1 VVAARPSSRLSA
13 SRTLRV
19 RRRRD
24 ALDWSDVAGLLLA
37 ALLINGVGV
46 YTTSVALAR
55 ALEPKPLPKRE
66 RVVEFDLVPGPKG
79 DRSGELRP
87 APPGTEVDDPA
98 REARPRTATS
108 PSKSKPGPARDKTEV
123 ADGRQDGSERVGEG
137 VGEQPGV
144 GDESLVVADD
154 GELEGTGTVTGGQP
168 DPLGR
173 LGGSTSML
181 DQTFGRSVAS
191 DRMRDV
197 DEDAKSILDS
207 KRHLF
212 GSFFNRLRDRVA
224 ENWQPQKAH
233 SRADPNGTRYGDSQ
247 RMTVLMVRLD
257 ENGEIL
263 KIEVERKSGAP
274 HHDEE
279 AERAMR
285 AAAPFPNLPDG
296 LADEHGHVDFRFGFI
311 LDFNGGSRIF
321 RYQN

>member
-1 VVAARPSSRLSA
+1 MGAARPASRLSA

-19 RRRRD
+19 ARRRGG
-24 ALDWSDVAGLLLA
+24 LDWSDIAGLLLV
-37 ALLINGVGV
+37 ALLINGAGV
-46 YTTSVALAR
+46 YGTSVALAR

-66 RVVEFDLVPGPKG
+66 RVVEFDLVPGPTS
-79 DRSGELRP
+79 DRSGEPRP
-87 APPGTEVDDPA
+87 ARVATEAKEAA
-98 REARPRTATS
+98 REARPRDEVSS
-108 PSKSKPGPARDKTEV
+108 PKTKPGPARDKTEV
-123 ADGRQDGSERVGEG
+123 ADGRRDGSEQVGEG
-137 VGEQPGV
+137 LGEQPGA
-144 GDESLVVADD
+144 GDETLVVADD
-154 GELEGTGTVTGGQP
+154 GELEGTGTVTGGRP
-168 DPLGR
+168 DPLAL
-173 LGGSTSML
+173 LGGSPSVL
-181 DQTFGRSVAS
+181 DQTFGRSAVG

-197 DEDAKSILDS
+197 DDDAKSILDS

-224 ENWQPQKAH
+224 ENWQPGKVH

-257 ENGEIL
+257 DRGEIV

-274 HHDEE
+274 HLDEE

>member
-1 VVAARPSSRLSA
+1 M
-13 SRTLRV
+13 
-19 RRRRD
+19 RRRD
-24 ALDWSDVAGLLLA
+24 TLAWSDVAGLLLA
-37 ALLINGVGV
+37 ALLINGLGV

-66 RVVEFDLVPGPKG
+66 RVVEFDLVPGPPG
-79 DRSGELRP
+79 TPSGELRP
-87 APPGTEVDDPA
+87 PQVGREVEVDPPSGS
-98 REARPRTATS
+98 RPRDPV
-108 PSKSKPGPARDKTEV
+108 PSTKTKPGPARDDTDV
-123 ADGRQDGSERVGEG
+123 ADGRQEGSEQVGEG
-137 VGEQPGV
+137 DGEQPGE

-154 GELEGTGTVTGGQP
+154 GELEGTGTLTGGRP
-168 DPLGR
+168 DPLAL
-173 LGGSTSML
+173 LGGSPSVL
-181 DQTFGRSVAS
+181 DQTFGRSTTS

-197 DEDAKSILDS
+197 DEDAKNILDS

-233 SRADPNGTRYGDSQ
+233 ERADPNGSRFGDSQ

-257 ENGEIL
+257 DRGEIV

-274 HHDEE
+274 HLDEE

-285 AAAPFPNLPDG
+285 AAAPFPNLPEG
-296 LADEHGHVDFRFGFI
+296 LVDEHGHVDFRFGFI

-321 RYQN
+321 RYQ